1 MSSSDEM
8 GEPEVWG
15 SLCLS
20 WIGQAW
26 ATTANDSGG
35 KVEKRKAVCVDRR
48 VDGEVTSSSIN
59 IRGT

>member
-1 MSSSDEM
+1 MGSSDEM

-35 KVEKRKAVCVDRR
+35 KEEKRKAVCVD
-48 VDGEVTSSSIN
+48 ELMAK
-59 IRGT
+59 

>member
-1 MSSSDEM
+1 VSSSDEM
-8 GEPEVWG
+8 GVPEVRG

-35 KVEKRKAVCVDRR
+35 KEEERKVVCVD
-48 VDGEVTSSSIN
+48 ELMAK
-59 IRGT
+59 